1 MFIYTKQKVRKR
13 RQIAIVGA
21 DAVVETVVGASV
33 WASVEVVSCVE
44 LVVER
49 GAVEVVM
56 VEAMVDGSVI
66 MVTFNNVQSVVLVGL
81 YLFFYLLT
89 FETGKL

>member
-1 MFIYTKQKVRKR
+1 MAV
-13 RQIAIVGA
+13 VGA

-33 WASVEVVSCVE
+33 WPTVEVVSCVE

-56 VEAMVDGSVI
+56 VEAIVDGSVI